1 MFVSECPSVFKRF
14 AFFVQ
19 FLFFISGLSFAFG
32 TAEKIQ
38 TLVEHGT
45 VNSMEKAF
53 GRYSHLSRTAL
64 GKDGDSLIMEAIE
77 HDRDINFIKFLEKAD
92 VKFKSKNRN
101 GQSALHYICKYS
113 DDNNKVFSYVLDR
126 WGTKYSVSKALLAK
140 DKYGFSAYEYALDN
154 LGNDKIHELEGILE
168 PKIASS
174 IKEKHEPGSTQN
186 QDAAVEK
193 SPKDIKA
200 MEKLAAA
207 EKKAE
212 AKREA
217 KEKKTLAAAEKKA
230 EEKRLADEKK
240 ALAAKEKAEEKRLE
254 KENKKAAAAEEKAEE
269 KMLSEKTKTSIAE
282 KKAEAKRLA
291 EEKKISAA
299 EKKAEAK
306 RLADEKKAVLAEK
319 KAEEK
324 RLADEKKAL
333 AEEKRLIAERKAEE
347 KRLAEERE
355 AALAAKEKAEK
366 ERLAEEKTETK
377 RPLPSKE
384 EKNGVENTVAKV
396 RETPKAEIT
405 DEKSVLP
412 SNEKN
417 ASNLSQKSDAVQTFP
432 SSSEKSFSPSPKS
445 LPEKTQPQIEKKDSG
460 EVKAVKE
467 PSEAISSVA
476 TPQKEPPMNPETP
489 SLSERF
495 DSIENPSADIE
506 KRQKELSSLYGNGE
520 TFSEEERDF
529 LFDYAPKTYKDD
541 YAEKSSEDM
550 HLTKI
555 KNPNSRDFNGRSLL
569 MKAVKN
575 GNDWEIRSLLESG
588 ADVNVKDNDGWS
600 ALMYAVR
607 YQNNLEVVRLILRN
621 GADMTA
627 MNKYGSTPLDLA
639 ATYSSNPE
647 ILRSILKEFKGS
659 QGEIFRAFVFSITS
673 DVGNHASQL
682 AKLQVFVDRGI
693 QLNRFY
699 EGKTPLMY
707 AAGYSSSTDV
717 IEFLLDNG
725 AAVSI
730 RDSSGKKAFDY
741 AKANVKL
748 ERDET
753 FWRLNGN

>member
-77 HDRDINFIKFLEKAD
+77 HGRDINFIKFLEKAD

-186 QDAAVEK
+186 QDTAVEK

-200 MEKLAAA
+200 MEKLVAA

-333 AEEKRLIAERKAEE
+333 AEEKRLSEE
-347 KRLAEERE
+347 K
-355 AALAAKEKAEK
+355 KVPF
-366 ERLAEEKTETK
+366 AEEKTETK
-377 RPLPSKE
+377 RPLPAKE
-384 EKNGVENTVAKV
+384 EKSGVENTVAKV
-396 RETPKAEIT
+396 RETPKAENT

-432 SSSEKSFSPSPKS
+432 SPSEKSFSPSPKS

-467 PSEAISSVA
+467 QSEAISSVA
-476 TPQKEPPMNPETP
+476 TPQKEPPSSPETS

-607 YQNNLEVVRLILRN
+607 YQNNLEVVRLLLRN

-627 MNKYGSTPLDLA
+627 MNKYGSSPLDLA

-647 ILRSILKEFKGS
+647 ILRSILKEFKGG

>member
-77 HDRDINFIKFLEKAD
+77 HGRDINFIKFLEKAD

-186 QDAAVEK
+186 QEAAVEK

-200 MEKLAAA
+200 MEKLVAA

-324 RLADEKKAL
+324 RLADERKAL
-333 AEEKRLIAERKAEE
+333 AEEKRLSEE
-347 KRLAEERE
+347 K
-355 AALAAKEKAEK
+355 KVPI
-366 ERLAEEKTETK
+366 AEEKTETK

-384 EKNGVENTVAKV
+384 EKSGVENTVAKV

-417 ASNLSQKSDAVQTFP
+417 SSNLSQKSDAVQTFP

-445 LPEKTQPQIEKKDSG
+445 IPEKNQPQIEKKDSG

-476 TPQKEPPMNPETP
+476 TPQNEPPSSSETS

-520 TFSEEERDF
+520 TFTEEERDF

-607 YQNNLEVVRLILRN
+607 YQNNLEVVRLLLRN
-621 GADMTA
+621 GADLTA
-627 MNKYGSTPLDLA
+627 LNKYGSSPLDLA
-639 ATYSSNPE
+639 ETYSSNPE
-647 ILRSILKEFKGS
+647 ILRSILKEFKGG

-673 DVGNHASQL
+673 DVGNHASHL

>member
-186 QDAAVEK
+186 QDTAVEK

-200 MEKLAAA
+200 MENLVAA

-217 KEKKTLAAAEKKA
+217 KEKKMLAAAEKKA

-324 RLADEKKAL
+324 RLADETKAL
-333 AEEKRLIAERKAEE
+333 AEEKRLSEE
-347 KRLAEERE
+347 K
-355 AALAAKEKAEK
+355 KVPF
-366 ERLAEEKTETK
+366 AEEKTETK
-377 RPLPSKE
+377 RPLPAKE
-384 EKNGVENTVAKV
+384 EKSGVENTVAKV

-445 LPEKTQPQIEKKDSG
+445 IPEKNQPQIEKKDSG

-476 TPQKEPPMNPETP
+476 TPQKEPPSSPETS

-520 TFSEEERDF
+520 TFTEEERDF

-607 YQNNLEVVRLILRN
+607 YQNNLEVVRLLLRN

-627 MNKYGSTPLDLA
+627 LNKYGSSPLDLA

-647 ILRSILKEFKGS
+647 ILRSILKEFKGG

>member
-53 GRYSHLSRTAL
+53 GRYSHLSRTAS

-77 HDRDINFIKFLEKAD
+77 HGRDINFIKFLEKAD

-200 MEKLAAA
+200 MEKLVAA

-217 KEKKTLAAAEKKA
+217 KEKKSLAAAEKKA

-324 RLADEKKAL
+324 RLAEEKKNL
-333 AEEKRLIAERKAEE
+333 AEEKRLSEE
-347 KRLAEERE
+347 K
-355 AALAAKEKAEK
+355 KVPI
-366 ERLAEEKTETK
+366 AEEKTETK
-377 RPLPSKE
+377 SPLPSKE

-417 ASNLSQKSDAVQTFP
+417 ASNLSQKSDAVQTLP
-432 SSSEKSFSPSPKS
+432 SPSEKSFSPSPKS

-476 TPQKEPPMNPETP
+476 IPQKEPPSSPETS

-520 TFSEEERDF
+520 TFTEEERDF

-607 YQNNLEVVRLILRN
+607 YQNNLEVVRLLLRN
-621 GADMTA
+621 GADITA
-627 MNKYGSTPLDLA
+627 LNKYGSSPLDLA

-647 ILRSILKEFKGS
+647 ILRSILKEFKGG

>member
-77 HDRDINFIKFLEKAD
+77 HGRDINFIKFLEKAD

-200 MEKLAAA
+200 MEKLVAA

-217 KEKKTLAAAEKKA
+217 KEKKSLAAAEKKA

-324 RLADEKKAL
+324 RLADERKAL
-333 AEEKRLIAERKAEE
+333 AEEKRLSEEKKVPFAEE
-347 KRLAEERE
+347 KI
-355 AALAAKEKAEK
+355 
-366 ERLAEEKTETK
+366 ETK

-384 EKNGVENTVAKV
+384 EKSGVENTVAKV

-432 SSSEKSFSPSPKS
+432 SSLEKSFSPSPKS

-476 TPQKEPPMNPETP
+476 APQNEPPSSSETP

-495 DSIENPSADIE
+495 ESIENPSADIE

-607 YQNNLEVVRLILRN
+607 YQNNLEVVRLLLRN
-621 GADMTA
+621 GADLTA
-627 MNKYGSTPLDLA
+627 LNKYGSSPLDLA

-647 ILRSILKEFKGS
+647 ILRSILKEFKGG

>member
-77 HDRDINFIKFLEKAD
+77 HGRDINFIKFLEKAD

-186 QDAAVEK
+186 QDTAVEK

-324 RLADEKKAL
+324 RLADERKAL
-333 AEEKRLIAERKAEE
+333 AEEKRLSEE
-347 KRLAEERE
+347 K
-355 AALAAKEKAEK
+355 KVPF
-366 ERLAEEKTETK
+366 AEEKTETK

-384 EKNGVENTVAKV
+384 EKSGVENTVAKV

-432 SSSEKSFSPSPKS
+432 SYSEKSFSPSPKS

-476 TPQKEPPMNPETP
+476 IPQKEPPSSPETS

-607 YQNNLEVVRLILRN
+607 YQNNLEVVRLLLRN

-627 MNKYGSTPLDLA
+627 LNKYGSSPLDLA

-647 ILRSILKEFKGS
+647 ILRSILKEFKGG

>member
-77 HDRDINFIKFLEKAD
+77 HGRDINFIKFLEKAD

-186 QDAAVEK
+186 QDTAVEK

-200 MEKLAAA
+200 MEKLVAA

-217 KEKKTLAAAEKKA
+217 KEKKMLAAAEKKA

-333 AEEKRLIAERKAEE
+333 AEEKRLSEE
-347 KRLAEERE
+347 K
-355 AALAAKEKAEK
+355 KVPF
-366 ERLAEEKTETK
+366 AEEKTETK
-377 RPLPSKE
+377 RPLPAKE
-384 EKNGVENTVAKV
+384 EKSGVENTVAKV
-396 RETPKAEIT
+396 RETPKAENT

-432 SSSEKSFSPSPKS
+432 SPSEKSFSPSPKS

-467 PSEAISSVA
+467 QSEAISSVA
-476 TPQKEPPMNPETP
+476 TPQKEPPSSPETS

-607 YQNNLEVVRLILRN
+607 YQNNLEVVRLLLRN

-627 MNKYGSTPLDLA
+627 MNKYGSSPLDLA

-647 ILRSILKEFKGS
+647 ILRSILKEFKGG

>member
-19 FLFFISGLSFAFG
+19 FLFFISALSFAFG
-32 TAEKIQ
+32 TAETIQ

-186 QDAAVEK
+186 QDTAVEK

-200 MEKLAAA
+200 MEKLVAA

-333 AEEKRLIAERKAEE
+333 AEEKRLSEE
-347 KRLAEERE
+347 K
-355 AALAAKEKAEK
+355 KVPI
-366 ERLAEEKTETK
+366 AEEKTETK

-384 EKNGVENTVAKV
+384 EKSGVENTVAKV

-476 TPQKEPPMNPETP
+476 TPQKEPPSSQETS

-607 YQNNLEVVRLILRN
+607 YQNNLEVVRLLLRN
-621 GADMTA
+621 GADLTA
-627 MNKYGSTPLDLA
+627 LNKYGSSPLDLA

-647 ILRSILKEFKGS
+647 ILRSILKEFKGG

>member
-77 HDRDINFIKFLEKAD
+77 HGRDINFIKFLEKAD

-186 QDAAVEK
+186 QDTAVEK

-200 MEKLAAA
+200 MEKLVAA

-282 KKAEAKRLA
+282 KKAEAKRIA

-333 AEEKRLIAERKAEE
+333 AEEKRISEEKKVPFAEE
-347 KRLAEERE
+347 KS
-355 AALAAKEKAEK
+355 
-366 ERLAEEKTETK
+366 ETK
-377 RPLPSKE
+377 RALPSKE

-432 SSSEKSFSPSPKS
+432 SSSEKYFSPSPKS
-445 LPEKTQPQIEKKDSG
+445 LPEKTQPQIEKKDPS

-476 TPQKEPPMNPETP
+476 TPQKEPPSSPETS

-607 YQNNLEVVRLILRN
+607 YQNNLEVVRLLLRN
-621 GADMTA
+621 GADLTA
-627 MNKYGSTPLDLA
+627 LNKYGSSPLDLA

-647 ILRSILKEFKGS
+647 ILRSILKEFKGG

>member
-186 QDAAVEK
+186 QEAAVEK

-200 MEKLAAA
+200 MEKLVAA

-333 AEEKRLIAERKAEE
+333 AEEKRLFEE
-347 KRLAEERE
+347 K
-355 AALAAKEKAEK
+355 KVPI
-366 ERLAEEKTETK
+366 AEEKTETK

-384 EKNGVENTVAKV
+384 EKSGVENTVAKV

-417 ASNLSQKSDAVQTFP
+417 SSNVRQKSDAVQTFP

-476 TPQKEPPMNPETP
+476 TPQKEPPSSPGTS

-520 TFSEEERDF
+520 TFTEEERDF

-607 YQNNLEVVRLILRN
+607 YQNNLEVVRLLLRN
-621 GADMTA
+621 GADLTA
-627 MNKYGSTPLDLA
+627 LNKYGSSPLDLA

-647 ILRSILKEFKGS
+647 ILRSILKEFKGG